1 MLDNQAKRLI
11 IISINIANGWCVG
24 RKESDFLFFVRPKKQ
39 NKNYSSRRDQYFA
52 NQLLKTGFPCQSNM
66 IAAWG
71 QNKFT
76 MTVFESIADF
86 EEYMPA
92 GGRGDF
98 FFVRNNNLLT
108 KVMLYE
114 IQWVSADGNYCV
126 IQTDSKKF
134 AVKVSL
140 KKLSERLPAMD
151 FIQIHKS
158 YIARLEGIESVDIK
172 EHIVTISGQSLP
184 LGRTYKDALLAR
196 LEVL

>member
-1 MLDNQAKRLI
+1 
-11 IISINIANGWCVG
+11 
-24 RKESDFLFFVRPKKQ
+24 
-39 NKNYSSRRDQYFA
+39 
-52 NQLLKTGFPCQSNM
+52 
-66 IAAWG
+66 
-71 QNKFT
+71 

-86 EEYMPA
+86 EAYMPT
-92 GGRGDF
+92 GGHRGDF

-158 YIARLEGIESVDIK
+158 HIARLEGIESVDIK